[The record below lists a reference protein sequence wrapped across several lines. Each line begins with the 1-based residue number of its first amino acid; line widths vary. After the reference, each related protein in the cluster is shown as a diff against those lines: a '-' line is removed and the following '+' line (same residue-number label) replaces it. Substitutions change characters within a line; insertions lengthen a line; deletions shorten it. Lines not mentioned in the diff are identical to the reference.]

1 MTTTKATNP
10 GNELTILKQD
20 GRGRVRTSAARRE
33 QLLVEFE
40 RSGLSGP
47 KFAEL
52 VGVKYQTFA
61 TWVQRRQRQLGA
73 AAKVPVPTTG
83 SVKWLEAVLASAPPA
98 VAGAVLVLQLPGGVH
113 LEVADEKQAVL
124 AAGLVRALTKP
135 G

>member
-33 QLLVEFE
+33 QLLDEFE
-40 RSGLSGP
+40 RSGLSGA

-73 AAKVPVPTTG
+73 AAKVPVPTTE
-83 SVKWLEAVLASAPPA
+83 SVKWLEAVMTSAPPP
-98 VAGAVLVLQLPGGVH
+98 VAGAVLVLQLPGGVR

-124 AAGLVRALTKP
+124 AASLVRALTKSC
-135 G
+135 

>member
-1 MTTTKATNP
+1 M
-10 GNELTILKQD
+10 ILKQD

-73 AAKVPVPTTG
+73 AAKVPVPATE
-83 SVKWLEAVLASAPPA
+83 SVKWLEAVMASAPHA
-98 VAGAVLVLQLPGGVH
+98 VAGAVLVLQLPGGVC

-124 AAGLVRALTKP
+124 AAALVRALAHPATAC
-135 G
+135 

>member
-10 GNELTILKQD
+10 GNELTIFKQD
-20 GRGRVRTSAARRE
+20 GRGRVRTSAGRRE
-33 QLLVEFE
+33 QLLDEFE

-73 AAKVPVPTTG
+73 VAKVPVPTTA
-83 SVKWLEAVLASAPPA
+83 SVKWLEAVMTSTPPP
-98 VAGAVLVLQLPGGVH
+98 VAGAVLVLQLPGGVR

-124 AAGLVRALTKP
+124 AASLVRALTQP
-135 G
+135 C